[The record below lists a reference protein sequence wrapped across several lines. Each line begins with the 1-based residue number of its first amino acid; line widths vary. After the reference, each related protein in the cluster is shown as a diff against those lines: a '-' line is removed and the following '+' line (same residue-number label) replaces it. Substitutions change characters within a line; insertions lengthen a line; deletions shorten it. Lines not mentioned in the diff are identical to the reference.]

1 MRAIPVIRRAPLA
14 ARMWFGLAGAPLSWA
29 AEHVSGIMFTQAD
42 CANSTKTGGF
52 PFDRWAIVMT
62 AVTAT
67 LALLALLCALDVLA
81 EARESDYHSA
91 PPLGRTNFLATIGAT
106 VAPLFLILILM
117 SGIAAV
123 LISGC
128 HQS

>member
-1 MRAIPVIRRAPLA
+1 MRAVPVIRRAPLA
-14 ARMWFGLAGAPLSWA
+14 ARMWFGLAGAPLAWA
-29 AEHVSGIMFTQAD
+29 AQHVAGVMFTQAD

-67 LALLALLCALDVLA
+67 LALLALLCALDVRA
-81 EARESDYHSA
+81 ETGDADYHSA
-91 PPLGRTNFLATIGAT
+91 PPQGRTNFLATIGTA

-123 LISGC
+123 LMVAC
-128 HQS
+128 QQS